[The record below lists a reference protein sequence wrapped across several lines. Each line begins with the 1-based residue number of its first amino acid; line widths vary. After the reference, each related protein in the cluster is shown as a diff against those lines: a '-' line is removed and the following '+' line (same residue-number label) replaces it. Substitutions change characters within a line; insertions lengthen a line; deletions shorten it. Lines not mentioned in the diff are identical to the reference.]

1 MYAGSHT
8 SRRPSLT
15 RTGDAASAA
24 DTARNVVKCVLA
36 ERMISAVPMMVRE
49 RSATQRRFLSI
60 GEPGELVCAEG
71 DAHETMVPI
80 LRGAVERESAVPE
93 K

>member
-8 SRRPSLT
+8 SRRTSLT

-36 ERMISAVPMMVRE
+36 ERRISAVPMMVIV
-49 RSATQRRFLSI
+49 RSAAQRTFLSI
-60 GEPGELVCAEG
+60 GEPSGLMCIEE
-71 DAHETMVPI
+71 DAHTEMVPI
-80 LRGAVERESAVPE
+80 LRGAVERESIVPG